1 MFSHINKLQ
10 STEKRVSLGHALN
23 SGKRDAEYST
33 SNLFKL
39 YEAPGMKLVQDIVL
53 LLPLKYK

>member
-1 MFSHINKLQ
+1 MFSHIYKLQ
-10 STEKRVSLGHALN
+10 SMEKRVSLGHALN

-39 YEAPGMKLVQDIVL
+39 YEAPGM
-53 LLPLKYK
+53 